1 MVILLYIAVVIQWL
15 LYTYLPLT
23 ALYGILRSILRP
35 DVTDTI
41 RSPFLGLK
49 KVPVKSGFIIMDGAD
64 DAVRVCLKRYHSM
77 DQIWYKSTNP
87 TMVRTDRL
95 RTE

>member
-23 ALYGILRSILRP
+23 ALNGILRSILRP

-49 KVPVKSGFIIMDGAD
+49 KVPVKSGFIIWMVQMMLFGFVLNDIIQWIRFG
-64 DAVRVCLKRYHSM
+64 
-77 DQIWYKSTNP
+77 INP
-87 TMVRTDRL
+87 L
-95 RTE
+95 IQLW

>member
-49 KVPVKSGFIIMDGAD
+49 KVPVKSGFIIWMVHMMLFGFVLNDLVQWIRCG
-64 DAVRVCLKRYHSM
+64 
-77 DQIWYKSTNP
+77 INP
-87 TMVRTDRL
+87 L
-95 RTE
+95 IQLW

>member
-1 MVILLYIAVVIQWL
+1 MVILSYIAVVIQWL

-49 KVPVKSGFIIMDGAD
+49 KVPVKSGFIIWMVQMMLFGFVLNDIIQWIRFG
-64 DAVRVCLKRYHSM
+64 
-77 DQIWYKSTNP
+77 INP
-87 TMVRTDRL
+87 L
-95 RTE
+95 IQLW

>member
-1 MVILLYIAVVIQWL
+1 MVILLYIAVVIQWI

-49 KVPVKSGFIIMDGAD
+49 KVPVKSGFIIWMVQMMLFGFVLNDIIQWIRFG
-64 DAVRVCLKRYHSM
+64 
-77 DQIWYKSTNP
+77 INP
-87 TMVRTDRL
+87 L
-95 RTE
+95 IQLW

>member
-49 KVPVKSGFIIMDGAD
+49 KVPVKSGFIIWMVQMMLFGVVLNDIIQWIRFG
-64 DAVRVCLKRYHSM
+64 
-77 DQIWYKSTNP
+77 INP
-87 TMVRTDRL
+87 L
-95 RTE
+95 IQLW

>member
-1 MVILLYIAVVIQWL
+1 MVILLYIAVIIQLL
-15 LYTYLPLT
+15 LYTYLPLK

-49 KVPVKSGFIIMDGAD
+49 KVPVKSGFIIWMVQMMLFGFVLNDLVQWIRCG
-64 DAVRVCLKRYHSM
+64 
-77 DQIWYKSTNP
+77 INP
-87 TMVRTDRL
+87 L
-95 RTE
+95 IQLW

>member
-49 KVPVKSGFIIMDGAD
+49 KVPVKSGFIIWMVQMMLFGFVLNDLVQWIRCG
-64 DAVRVCLKRYHSM
+64 V
-77 DQIWYKSTNP
+77 NP
-87 TMVRTDRL
+87 L
-95 RTE
+95 IQLW

>member
-49 KVPVKSGFIIMDGAD
+49 EVSVKSGFIIWMVQMMLFGFVLNDLVQWIRCG
-64 DAVRVCLKRYHSM
+64 
-77 DQIWYKSTNP
+77 INP
-87 TMVRTDRL
+87 L
-95 RTE
+95 IQLW

>member
-23 ALYGILRSILRP
+23 ALYVILRLILRP
-35 DVTDTI
+35 DVTETI

-49 KVPVKSGFIIMDGAD
+49 KVPVKSGFIIWMVQMMLFGFVLNDIIQWIRFG
-64 DAVRVCLKRYHSM
+64 
-77 DQIWYKSTNP
+77 INP
-87 TMVRTDRL
+87 L
-95 RTE
+95 IQLW

>member
-23 ALYGILRSILRP
+23 ALYGILRLILRP
-35 DVTDTI
+35 DVIDTI

-49 KVPVKSGFIIMDGAD
+49 KVPVKSGFIIWMVQMMLFGFVLNDIIQWIRFG
-64 DAVRVCLKRYHSM
+64 
-77 DQIWYKSTNP
+77 INP
-87 TMVRTDRL
+87 L
-95 RTE
+95 IQLW

>member
-23 ALYGILRSILRP
+23 ALYGILISILRP

-49 KVPVKSGFIIMDGAD
+49 KVPVKSGFIIWMVQMMLFGFVLNDIIQWIRFG
-64 DAVRVCLKRYHSM
+64 
-77 DQIWYKSTNP
+77 INP
-87 TMVRTDRL
+87 L
-95 RTE
+95 IQLW

>member
-49 KVPVKSGFIIMDGAD
+49 KVPVKSGFIIWMVQMMLFGFVLNDLVQWIRCG
-64 DAVRVCLKRYHSM
+64 
-77 DQIWYKSTNP
+77 INP
-87 TMVRTDRL
+87 L
-95 RTE
+95 I

>member
-1 MVILLYIAVVIQWL
+1 MSPICLSAVDGSVRDIEIN
-15 LYTYLPLT
+15 PPSRCDRHNSFSVP
-23 ALYGILRSILRP
+23 RSEESL
-35 DVTDTI
+35 
-41 RSPFLGLK
+41 SK
-49 KVPVKSGFIIMDGAD
+49 KRIHYMDGAD
-64 DAVRVCLKRYHSM
+64 DAVRVCLKRYRSM

>member
-49 KVPVKSGFIIMDGAD
+49 KVPVKSGFIIWMVQLMLFGFVLNDLVQWIRCG
-64 DAVRVCLKRYHSM
+64 
-77 DQIWYKSTNP
+77 INP
-87 TMVRTDRL
+87 L
-95 RTE
+95 IQLW

>member
-1 MVILLYIAVVIQWL
+1 MALIYLSAVDCSVRDIEINPPSRCDRHNSFSVPRSEGRLSQKRI
-15 LYTYLPLT
+15 YYL
-23 ALYGILRSILRP
+23 
-35 DVTDTI
+35 
-41 RSPFLGLK
+41 
-49 KVPVKSGFIIMDGAD
+49 DGAD
-64 DAVRVCLKRYHSM
+64 DAVRVRLKRYHSM

>member
-49 KVPVKSGFIIMDGAD
+49 KVPVKSGFIIWMVQMMLFGFVLNDIIQWIRFG
-64 DAVRVCLKRYHSM
+64 
-77 DQIWYKSTNP
+77 INP
-87 TMVRTDRL
+87 L
-95 RTE
+95 IQLW

>member
-1 MVILLYIAVVIQWL
+1 MVILLYIAGVIQWL
-15 LYTYLPLT
+15 LYVYLPLT

-49 KVPVKSGFIIMDGAD
+49 KVPVKSGFIIWMVQMMLFGFVLNDLVQWIRCG
-64 DAVRVCLKRYHSM
+64 
-77 DQIWYKSTNP
+77 INP
-87 TMVRTDRL
+87 L
-95 RTE
+95 IQLW

>member
-1 MVILLYIAVVIQWL
+1 MVILLYIAVVIQWILYAYL
-15 LYTYLPLT
+15 LLT

-49 KVPVKSGFIIMDGAD
+49 KVPVKSGFIIWMVQMMLFGFVLNDLVQWIRCG
-64 DAVRVCLKRYHSM
+64 
-77 DQIWYKSTNP
+77 INP
-87 TMVRTDRL
+87 L
-95 RTE
+95 IQLW

>member
-1 MVILLYIAVVIQWL
+1 MEFLLDIVAVIQWL

-23 ALYGILRSILRP
+23 ALYGILRLILRP

-49 KVPVKSGFIIMDGAD
+49 KVPVKSGFIIWMVQMMLFGFVLNDIIQWIRFG
-64 DAVRVCLKRYHSM
+64 
-77 DQIWYKSTNP
+77 INP
-87 TMVRTDRL
+87 L
-95 RTE
+95 IQLW